1 MSAQVFEPLVFFT
14 CLSSEGVSISADW
27 RISHCSEGT
36 LNRIWRIYADWD
48 PLFIRVPP
56 FLRIMCGLEVFVFG
70 PCYLISAM
78 VLRCRVLPPWF
89 PCFSLFF
96 SGALFYSTVLYFAY
110 EWLFAPSAYVNVT
123 MVALVNAPWAILPCV
138 LSSRVLSR
146 ARDTTGSFSSPS
158 GSTSCFNS
166 SKWN

>member
-1 MSAQVFEPLVFFT
+1 M
-14 CLSSEGVSISADW
+14 
-27 RISHCSEGT
+27 
-36 LNRIWRIYADWD
+36 NRIWRIYADWD

-123 MVALVNAPWAILPCV
+123 MVALVNAPWAIFAMRSFIKGIEPGKRYD
-138 LSSRVLSR
+138 RVIFFPKRLNELLQQ
-146 ARDTTGSFSSPS
+146 F
-158 GSTSCFNS
+158 
-166 SKWN
+166 